1 MITHIVPA
9 ATRSHPIRYK
19 SAAKFFGIM
28 RIAVNTRLLLKDR
41 LEGIGQFTYETLR
54 RITKAHPEHHFFF
67 LFDREFD
74 DSFLFSD
81 NVTPIVAHPQARH
94 PYLWYLFFEFG
105 VPRRIKNIKPD
116 LFLSTDGWIPT
127 QLDIPVV
134 NVIHDLNFL
143 HHPEFVPPVVC
154 RYYDRFFP
162 KFARNA
168 TQLATVSEYSRRDII
183 QSFDVAP
190 DKVDVVFSGNNP
202 AYKPLTVEQQA
213 EVKRKY
219 TDGCDYFLFV
229 GLIHKRK
236 NLDNLFK
243 AFDSF
248 KERISSTTKLVVV
261 GDKKWWAGEIED
273 TYLKMRHRDEVLL
286 LGRQPLDVVCEL
298 TASAVAMAYPSFF
311 EGFGLPIVDSF
322 NAQVPIITSNVTAMP
337 EIAGDAA
344 LLVDP
349 YQPEQLANALCDLQ
363 QDNSLRNALIEKGI
377 ARKELFTW
385 DRTADLLWKTIE
397 KALP

>member
-1 MITHIVPA
+1 
-9 ATRSHPIRYK
+9 
-19 SAAKFFGIM
+19 M

-67 LFDREFD
+67 FFDRKFD

-81 NVTPIVAHPQARH
+81 NITPVVVHPQARH
-94 PYLWYLFFEFG
+94 PYLWRLFFEYG
-105 VPRRIKNIKPD
+105 IPLKIKKIKPD
-116 LFLSTDGWIPT
+116 IFLSTDGWIPT
-127 QLDIPVV
+127 RLDIPVV

-143 HHPEFVPPVVC
+143 HHPEFVPPVVR

-162 KFARNA
+162 KFAQQA
-168 TQLATVSEYSRRDII
+168 TQLATVSEYSRQDII
-183 QSFDVAP
+183 RSFQIDP
-190 DKVDVVFSGNNP
+190 EKIDVVFSGDNP
-202 AYKPLTVEQQA
+202 AYKPLSDEQQDQ
-213 EVKRKY
+213 VKRSY

-236 NLDNLFK
+236 NLDNIFR
-243 AFDSF
+243 AFDCF
-248 KERISSTTKLVVV
+248 KEKDSNSTKLVVV

-273 TYLKMRHRDEVLL
+273 TYLKMRHRDDVLL
-286 LGRQPLDVVCEL
+286 LGRQPLDVVCQL
-298 TASAVAMAYPSFF
+298 TASAMAMVYTSLF

-344 LLVDP
+344 ILVDP
-349 YQPEQLANALCDLQ
+349 YNPDQLAEAMCNLQ
-363 QDNSLRNALIEKGI
+363 QNKGLRDDLIQKGI
-377 ARKELFTW
+377 ARKGLFTW
-385 DRTADLLWKTIE
+385 DRTADLLWKTME
-397 KALP
+397 KVLP

>member
-1 MITHIVPA
+1 
-9 ATRSHPIRYK
+9 
-19 SAAKFFGIM
+19 M

-67 LFDREFD
+67 FFDRKFD

-81 NVTPIVAHPQARH
+81 NITPVVVHPQARH
-94 PYLWYLFFEFG
+94 PYLWRLFFEYG
-105 VPRRIKNIKPD
+105 IPLKIKKIKPD
-116 LFLSTDGWIPT
+116 IFLSTDGWIPT
-127 QLDIPVV
+127 RLDIPVV

-143 HHPEFVPPVVC
+143 HHPEFVPPVVR

-162 KFARNA
+162 KFAQQA
-168 TQLATVSEYSRRDII
+168 TQLATVSEYSRQDII
-183 QSFDVAP
+183 RSFQIDP
-190 DKVDVVFSGNNP
+190 EKIDVVFSGDNP
-202 AYKPLTVEQQA
+202 AYKPLSDEQQDQ
-213 EVKRKY
+213 VKRRY

-236 NLDNLFK
+236 NLDNIFR

-248 KERISSTTKLVVV
+248 KEKDSNSTKLVVV

-273 TYLKMRHRDEVLL
+273 TYLKMRHRDDVLL

-298 TASAVAMAYPSFF
+298 TASAMAMVYTSLF

-344 LLVDP
+344 ILVDP
-349 YQPEQLANALCDLQ
+349 YNPDQLAEAMCNLQ
-363 QDNSLRNALIEKGI
+363 QNKGLRDELIQKGI
-377 ARKELFTW
+377 ARKGLFTW
-385 DRTADLLWKTIE
+385 DRTADLLWKTME
-397 KALP
+397 KVLP

>member
-1 MITHIVPA
+1 
-9 ATRSHPIRYK
+9 
-19 SAAKFFGIM
+19 M

-41 LEGIGQFTYETLR
+41 LEGIGQFTFETLR
-54 RITKAHPEHHFFF
+54 RITQAHPEHQFFF
-67 LFDREFD
+67 LFDRKFD
-74 DSFLFSD
+74 ESFLFSD
-81 NVTPIVAHPQARH
+81 NITPNVVHPQARH
-94 PYLWYLFFEFG
+94 PYLWYLFFEYG
-105 VPRRIKNIKPD
+105 IPLKIRKIKPD

-127 QLDIPVV
+127 RLDIPVV

-143 HHPEFVPPVVC
+143 HHPEFVPPVVR

-162 KFARNA
+162 QFAQKA
-168 TQLATVSEYSRRDII
+168 TRLATVSEYSRQDII
-183 QSFDVAP
+183 QSFGVAP
-190 DKVDVVFSGNNP
+190 DNIDVVFSGNNS
-202 AYKPLTVEQQA
+202 AYKPLSEVQQG

-236 NLDNLFK
+236 NLDNIFR
-243 AFDSF
+243 AFDGF
-248 KERISSTTKLVVV
+248 KEKNTNTTKLVVV

-298 TASAVAMAYPSFF
+298 TASAIALVYTSLF

-322 NAQVPIITSNVTAMP
+322 NAHVPIITSNVTAMP

-344 LLVDP
+344 ILVDP
-349 YQPEQLANALCDLQ
+349 HDPDQLADAMCRLQ
-363 QDNSLRNALIEKGI
+363 QDKSLRQALIEKGM
-377 ARKELFTW
+377 ARKNLFTW
-385 DRTADLLWKTIE
+385 DRTADLLWRTIE
-397 KALP
+397 KSLS

>member
-1 MITHIVPA
+1 
-9 ATRSHPIRYK
+9 
-19 SAAKFFGIM
+19 M

-67 LFDREFD
+67 FFDRKFD

-81 NVTPIVAHPQARH
+81 NITPVVVHPQARH
-94 PYLWYLFFEFG
+94 PYLWRLFFEYG
-105 VPRRIKNIKPD
+105 VPLKIKKIKPD
-116 LFLSTDGWIPT
+116 IFLSTDGWIPT
-127 QLDIPVV
+127 RLNIPVV

-143 HHPEFVPPVVC
+143 HHPEFVPPVVR

-162 KFARNA
+162 KFAQQA
-168 TQLATVSEYSRRDII
+168 TQLATVSEYSRQDII
-183 QSFDVAP
+183 RSFQIDP
-190 DKVDVVFSGNNP
+190 EKIDVVFSGDNP
-202 AYKPLTVEQQA
+202 AYKPLSDEQQDQ
-213 EVKRKY
+213 VKRRY

-236 NLDNLFK
+236 NLDNIFR

-248 KERISSTTKLVVV
+248 KEKDSNSTKLVVV

-273 TYLKMRHRDEVLL
+273 TYLKMRHRDDVLL

-298 TASAVAMAYPSFF
+298 TASAMAMVYTSLF

-344 LLVDP
+344 ILVDP
-349 YQPEQLANALCDLQ
+349 YNPDQLAEAMCSLQ
-363 QDNSLRNALIEKGI
+363 QNKSLRETLIQKGI
-377 ARKELFTW
+377 ARKGLFTW
-385 DRTADLLWKTIE
+385 DRTADLLWKTME
-397 KALP
+397 KVLP

>member
-1 MITHIVPA
+1 M
-9 ATRSHPIRYK
+9 K
-19 SAAKFFGIM
+19 
-28 RIAVNTRLLLKDR
+28 IAVNTRLLLKDR

-54 RITKAHPEHHFFF
+54 RITQSHPEHHFFF
-67 LFDREFD
+67 LFDRQFD
-74 DSFLFSD
+74 DSFLFSE

-94 PYLWYLFFEFG
+94 PYLWYLFFEYG
-105 VPRRIKNIKPD
+105 IPLKIRKIKSD

-143 HHPEFVPPVVC
+143 HHPEFVPPVVR

-162 KFARNA
+162 KFAQNA
-168 TQLATVSEYSRRDII
+168 TRLATVSEYSREDII
-183 QSFDVAP
+183 RSYHVAP
-190 DKVDVVFSGNNP
+190 DKVNVVFSGNNP
-202 AYKPLTVEQQA
+202 AYKPLSEDQQA

-219 TDGCDYFLFV
+219 SDGCDYFLFV

-236 NLDNLFK
+236 NLDNIFR
-243 AFDSF
+243 AFDMF
-248 KERISSTTKLVVV
+248 KSRCSSSTKLVVV

-273 TYLKMRHRDEVLL
+273 TYLKMRHRGDVLL

-298 TASAVAMAYPSFF
+298 TASATAMVYTSLF

-322 NAQVPIITSNVTAMP
+322 NAQIPIITSDVTAMP

-344 LLVDP
+344 ILVDP
-349 YQPEQLANALCDLQ
+349 NCPDQLADAMCNLHRDENLRKDLI
-363 QDNSLRNALIEKGI
+363 AKGI
-377 ARKELFTW
+377 ARKGLFTW
-385 DRTADLLWKTIE
+385 DRTADLLWETIE
-397 KALP
+397 KTLP

>member
-1 MITHIVPA
+1 
-9 ATRSHPIRYK
+9 
-19 SAAKFFGIM
+19 M

-67 LFDREFD
+67 FFDRKFD

-81 NVTPIVAHPQARH
+81 NITPVVVHPQARH
-94 PYLWYLFFEFG
+94 PYLWRLFFEYG
-105 VPRRIKNIKPD
+105 VPLKIKKIKPD
-116 LFLSTDGWIPT
+116 IFLSTDGWIPT
-127 QLDIPVV
+127 RLDIPVV

-143 HHPEFVPPVVC
+143 HHPEFVPPVVR

-162 KFARNA
+162 KFAQQA
-168 TQLATVSEYSRRDII
+168 TQLATVSEYSRQDII
-183 QSFDVAP
+183 RSFQIDP
-190 DKVDVVFSGNNP
+190 EKIDVVFSGDNP
-202 AYKPLTVEQQA
+202 AYKPLSDEQQDQ
-213 EVKRKY
+213 VKRSY

-236 NLDNLFK
+236 NLDNIFR

-248 KERISSTTKLVVV
+248 KEKDSNSTKLVVV

-273 TYLKMRHRDEVLL
+273 TYLKMRHRDDVLL
-286 LGRQPLDVVCEL
+286 LGRQPLDVVCQL
-298 TASAVAMAYPSFF
+298 TASAMAMVYTSLF

-344 LLVDP
+344 ILVDP
-349 YQPEQLANALCDLQ
+349 YNPDQLAEAMCNLQ
-363 QDNSLRNALIEKGI
+363 QNKGLRDELIKKGI
-377 ARKELFTW
+377 ARKGLFTW
-385 DRTADLLWKTIE
+385 DRTADLLWKTME
-397 KALP
+397 KVLP